1 MVMKFKGRW
10 TLQKARGRN
19 VDGVRK
25 KGDGT
30 VTVTVTKTL
39 SSLWQFGQPEI
50 DQNIYQYLSRLIAQ
64 FGQPNRFCSLN
75 VIYRSV
81 QFKKMS

>member
-1 MVMKFKGRW
+1 MKFKGRW
-10 TLQKARGRN
+10 TLQNARGRN
-19 VDGVRK
+19 VDSVVGK
-25 KGDGT
+25 KGDE
-30 VTVTVTKTL
+30 TVTVTKTL

-50 DQNIYQYLSRLIAQ
+50 DQNIYQYLSRLIAL

-81 QFKKMS
+81 QFKKMT